1 MTDMKSGVATQSP
14 PDRREL
20 VDTVKDKAKDMTAS
34 VERVAGVAKE
44 KAKEATEAAKEK
56 VGEAATAAGELAVHV
71 KDKVREWGVTA
82 GEEARDAMQDVAK
95 ELTAVVRRYPIQS
108 LIVGVGVGFLL
119 ARATMTR
126 S

>member
-1 MTDMKSGVATQSP
+1 MPDMKQGVAMPSASE
-14 PDRREL
+14 RKEI
-20 VDTVKDKAKDMTAS
+20 VDTVKDRARDMAAS
-34 VERVAGVAKE
+34 VERVAGAAKD
-44 KAKEATEAAKEK
+44 KAREAAEAAKEK
-56 VGEAATAAGELAVHV
+56 VGEAATAAGDLAVQV

-82 GEEARDAMQDVAK
+82 GEEARDAMQDAAK